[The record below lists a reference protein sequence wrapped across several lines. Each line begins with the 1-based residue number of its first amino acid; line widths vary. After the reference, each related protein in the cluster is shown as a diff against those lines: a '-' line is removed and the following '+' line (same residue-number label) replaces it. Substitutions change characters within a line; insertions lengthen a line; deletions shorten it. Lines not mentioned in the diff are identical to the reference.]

1 MKILLLLAPL
11 SCSTIQNA
19 DTTPASGEKVYPQIH
34 DALVDSEVMTDRPI
48 AATTLEPEVLPK
60 KKHPI

>member
-11 SCSTIQNA
+11 SCSTTQNA
-19 DTTPASGEKVYPQIH
+19 DTTPASGEKVDPQIH
-34 DALVDSEVMTDRPI
+34 DALVDLEVMTDRPI
-48 AATTLEPEVLPK
+48 EAASLEPEVRPK